1 MNNSVLTLSNPSN
14 FILNESK
21 LEMASPTGNVGL
33 SLDQNQLLQITQLMN
48 ELAQNQ
54 SNDQLYTEFAN
65 QPIELVIQEPHNN
78 SQTAVISPNSYVQ
91 FSQPTGQNSNFQQ
104 LLMPQ
109 VDHQQV
115 HTIMLNGQPAL
126 FIPASAAVNS
136 NLLTQVLQTNQIDI
150 NQEFASFL
158 NQSQETLKT
167 DNESNNAQ
175 TQSVVL
181 LQQDCN
187 LAVSTEKNDFKSNG
201 KSTRVKSTKKLTNIQ
216 PAVQNDQ
223 YQTLQIIQNSD
234 QQWIIINNN
243 DQAESSPSQ
252 SQTNI
257 ELKKLKRRACD
268 CPNCVEF
275 KKNGCKEDPN
285 RRRTHKCHKC
295 SKEYNKTSHLR
306 AHLRGHDN
314 YRPYVCDF
322 KNCTKSFTRSDE
334 LKRHKRIHNDDR
346 NFVCIICKKRFL
358 RSDHLNKHLLVH
370 SKTGTKTT
378 PGTVGGHLAVLD
390 SSQISIASL
399 HQQVLSEQNQDFI
412 N

>member
-14 FILNESK
+14 FLLSEPK
-21 LEMASPTGNVGL
+21 FEMASPTGNVGL

-54 SNDQLYTEFAN
+54 SSDQYTDN
-65 QPIELVIQEPHNN
+65 QSIELVLHDSHST
-78 SQTAVISPNSYVQ
+78 SQGQSTISPNSFVQ
-91 FSQPTGQNSNFQQ
+91 FNQQTGQTSSIQQ

-109 VDHQQV
+109 LDQQQV

-136 NLLTQVLQTNQIDI
+136 SLLSQMLQTNQIDM
-150 NQEFASFL
+150 
-158 NQSQETLKT
+158 SQELTSFVSQSHEPLKA
-167 DNESNNAQ
+167 ESEQEQDQ
-175 TQSVVL
+175 TVL
-181 LQQDCN
+181 IQQQQNGAAENKDKGN
-187 LAVSTEKNDFKSNG
+187 KKAAKPASIKSG
-201 KSTRVKSTKKLTNIQ
+201 KKLSNIQ
-216 PAVQNDQ
+216 PAAQSDQ

-234 QQWIIINNN
+234 QQWIIINNE
-243 DQAESSPSQ
+243 QSGQYQEF
-252 SQTNI
+252 SQTDDGF
-257 ELKKLKRRACD
+257 KKLKRKACD

-275 KKNGCKEDPN
+275 KKNGCKEEAN
-285 RRRTHKCHKC
+285 KRRTHKCHKC
-295 SKEYNKTSHLR
+295 AKEYNKTSHLR

-322 KNCTKSFTRSDE
+322 NNCTKSFTRSDE

-346 NFVCIICKKRFL
+346 NFVCNVCKKRFL
-358 RSDHLNKHLLVH
+358 RSDHLGKHLLVH
-370 SKTGTKTT
+370 SKSGTKAT

-399 HQQVLSEQNQDFI
+399 QQQVLCEQNQEFV